1 MSEELSSSL
10 LAEEVELSDDAELSL
25 ELEVDSEQAV
35 NAAVSITRAR
45 TAAAVCI
52 FRFEH
57 TLVLLSSIW
66 NGVAGFPAAG
76 HSIAAAAKARLNFP
90 VKGR

>member
-52 FRFEH
+52 FRLNIH
-57 TLVLLSSIW
+57 SSFFLKLEW
-66 NGVAGFPAAG
+66 YRRFPG
-76 HSIAAAAKARLNFP
+76 CWLQYSRR
-90 VKGR
+90 G